1 MKLQSTQRLLAIA
14 VLLFA
19 FAWVLQAQEENS
31 THIVLIQ
38 KIINEDGTQTVIKKS
53 ITSDQP
59 LDKVIPEF
67 KRENAEYFSIEFKG
81 EDKGKEPKAFLGVY
95 PSDNPDG
102 DGVLL
107 DEIIAN
113 TGAAAAGL
121 RNGDVLVS
129 MDGLPLVSQQNLH
142 EVLALHQP
150 NDQVRIIYL
159 RNGES
164 LQTVATLGDR
174 SSNSFVRLERDPC
187 QVFIGVM
194 VSGRG
199 EGEKGALVSGIIP
212 KTPAETVGLREGDVI
227 LSLDDAETNSHESL
241 LLERNKHQPGDWF
254 SMTILR
260 EGQIMEVDAQFQA
273 CDKEKQTP
281 PAETIQEI
289 SPAPVIQE
297 EPDPI
302 EPVLNTDNTLQ
313 LLDYS
318 VFPNPTYGELNLR
331 FQAEA
336 KPAVVR
342 ISDGNGRLIFEENLP
357 QFDGYYA
364 RQLDLQNATPGLLL
378 LTIQQ
383 ENQLITKKIVL
394 LARA

>member
-95 PSDNPDG
+95 PSDNPAG